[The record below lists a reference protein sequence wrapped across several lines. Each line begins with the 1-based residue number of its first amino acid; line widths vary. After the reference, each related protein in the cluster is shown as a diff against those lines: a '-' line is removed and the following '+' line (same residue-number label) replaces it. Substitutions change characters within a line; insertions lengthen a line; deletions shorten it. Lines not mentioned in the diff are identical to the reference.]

1 MQTPLYDPS
10 LNDFFDVIK
19 SFITLSA
26 DSKLAM
32 AAILDRKEL
41 PKGYLLVS
49 AGAVCRQVYFIEK
62 GLTRTFYSKDGKDV
76 TDWISVEKTFATSI
90 VSFIT
95 GMPDIR
101 NIELL
106 EPSVLWAIGHDDL
119 QQLYDANH
127 EIERFGRLLV
137 SYGLVQLQQR
147 FDDLHFATAR
157 ERYQKLMEQH
167 PSIIQRVP
175 LGMVASYLG
184 ITPETLS
191 RIRAGYSN

>member
-1 MQTPLYDPS
+1 MQAPIYDPH

-19 SFITLSA
+19 TFITLSA

-32 AAILDRKEL
+32 AGILKKASF
-41 PKGYLLVS
+41 PKGHQLLD
-49 AGAVCRQVYFIEK
+49 AGSVCRHVYFIEK
-62 GLTRTFYSKDGKDV
+62 GLTRTYYTKDGKDV

-95 GMPDIR
+95 GLPDIR
-101 NIELL
+101 SIELL
-106 EPSVLWAIGHDDL
+106 EPTVLWTIGHDDL
-119 QQLYDANH
+119 QRLYDENH

-137 SYGLVQLQQR
+137 SYGLVQMQQR

-157 ERYQKLMEQH
+157 ERYRKLMEQT
-167 PSIIQRVP
+167 PSIVQRVP

-191 RIRAGYSN
+191 RIRADYTI

>member
-1 MQTPLYDPS
+1 MQAPIYDPH

-19 SFITLSA
+19 TFITLSA
-26 DSKLAM
+26 DSKLSM
-32 AAILDRKEL
+32 AGILKKASF
-41 PKGYLLVS
+41 PKGHHLLE
-49 AGAVCRQVYFIEK
+49 AGSVCRHVYFIEK
-62 GLTRTFYSKDGKDV
+62 GLTRTYYTKDGKDV

-95 GMPDIR
+95 GLPDIR
-101 NIELL
+101 SIELL
-106 EPSVLWAIGHDDL
+106 EPTVLWTIGHDDL
-119 QQLYDANH
+119 QRLYDESH

-137 SYGLVQLQQR
+137 SYGLVQMQQR

-157 ERYQKLMEQH
+157 ERYRKLMEQT
-167 PSIIQRVP
+167 PSIVQRVP

-191 RIRAGYSN
+191 RIRADYTI

>member
-1 MQTPLYDPS
+1 MQAPLYDPS

-41 PKGYLLVS
+41 PKGYQLVS
-49 AGAVCRQVYFIEK
+49 AGTVCRHVYFIEK

-95 GMPDIR
+95 GLPDIR
-101 NIELL
+101 SIELL

-119 QQLYDANH
+119 QQLYDTNH

-137 SYGLVQLQQR
+137 SYGLVQMQQR

-157 ERYQKLMEQH
+157 ERYQKLLEQY
-167 PSIIQRVP
+167 PTIIQRVP

>member
-1 MQTPLYDPS
+1 MQAPLYDPS

-32 AAILDRKEL
+32 AGILDKKEL
-41 PKGYLLVS
+41 PKGYQLVR
-49 AGAVCRQVYFIEK
+49 AGTVCRHVYFVEK
-62 GLTRTFYSKDGKDV
+62 GLTRTFYSKEGKDV

-95 GMPDIR
+95 GLPDIR
-101 NIELL
+101 SIELL

-137 SYGLVQLQQR
+137 SHGLVQMQQR

-157 ERYQKLMEQH
+157 ERYQKLIAQH